1 MQCPGL
7 EDLKMKEGRPI
18 RFDVWVAGEPPPLI
32 EWFRNDQRLSN
43 DDFTSI
49 SVYAKNSSVYSLKN
63 AVLSIPKVR
72 LSDYNVIIQF
82 NLIYIDFSGC

>member
-1 MQCPGL
+1 VQGPGL

-63 AVLSIPKVR
+63 AVLSIPKVCTPR
-72 LSDYNVIIQF
+72 TPLCTLSKMLSSVYPR
-82 NLIYIDFSGC
+82 